1 MDAGMAELA
10 DDLFQVNENGPAQ
23 RLDVLA
29 NDVFGD
35 GYAGARRIT
44 SVSYGSEGGRIET
57 ADDGLALRYTPPADF
72 FGTETFDYYVDGF
85 SSATVTVTVLSPL
98 AFDAYE
104 FPPDGQPRVLDVLA
118 NDPFWSGYDGARKI
132 TIVSETSLG
141 SEVAIAADGGS
152 LVYTPPRDAYGKDTF
167 VYIVD
172 DLYPTQVTVG
182 IPNPLEHDGD
192 NDRHYD
198 IVQASERNV
207 IDVLTNDPFWTGYPG
222 DRTVTH
228 VTEPTS
234 GGTVAIASDGKTV
247 IYTPPPDFHGRD
259 HFTYVVDGV
268 YEASV
273 GLRVYRPVQDDR
285 LEVDVNS
292 TDHPLM
298 VTANDFFKTRS
309 GGRRD
314 VVDRVTSV
322 GEAAHGGTVEITADG
337 RGILYSAPAD
347 FEGWDTFEYVADG
360 TYSAT
365 VTVHVARPV
374 RDDYFGDRRLRPD
387 VYSPFVDDPPNT
399 GSAVYEDT
407 VDNVLHVLR
416 NDFKGNGY
424 QGPKII
430 TSVSETSQG
439 GIVTIGGGGHSLVYT
454 PSTGSHGTDT
464 FTYTVDGQF
473 QANVRIQVK
482 PIAEDDSFYFFPDPL
497 RAEHVLDVLKND
509 HFGPHYSGPGL
520 ITAVSEPANGGS
532 AVISDDGKSIRFVPA
547 EGGKDRFTYTVD
559 GKYEASVSVAFRD
572 FLRGDRSVVDQ
583 NSSENELSPLAN
595 DFLHPVRDDSGHK
608 RWYSGPRRITSVGEC
623 EQGGTVTVAADGET
637 FLYTPARDFFGADRF
652 TYTVDGLMQERVTVN
667 VIRRVRDDV
676 FRVEANSHQ
685 NALTVLVNDLFG
697 ANYSGPGR
705 ITAVTETTEGGTAT
719 VSEDG
724 TSILYTPPAGF
735 TGEDKFTYTVDGGL
749 KAEVTVWAGAS
760 VEDVLPRFDSPAD
773 FQQFLLD
780 GALKRYEHLFGSVQQ
795 RFPSIAP
802 IIDFGGSFNTC
813 IAESASLGTADSSR
827 IYSQTNVQVAGVDE
841 ADIIETDG
849 DYLYI
854 LTGGELIIA
863 KAWPA
868 DEMSI
873 VSRVS
878 IDGQL
883 MGEYL
888 DGDRLTVI
896 SQKWEDDGITPDE
909 PLGWPIGGIGRWWSR
924 SYDTWVTVYDV
935 SDRESPTIVRTTK
948 LDGAHVESRR
958 IDDSIFLVL
967 RDDRVDS
974 WLPEPNRE
982 LVGDSYVYETREQ
995 YIERVTAD
1003 LESFLP
1009 HYTTYDANGELLRTG
1024 LLHAPED
1031 MFQPL
1036 SPNARSLVTVVSLD
1050 TSAHEPGVSASTG
1063 IFTSGA
1069 DKIYG
1074 SLDNLYVFDQ
1084 QYTSEDRAV
1093 TQFLEFNWDAET
1105 GGVELAAQGQVP
1117 GRMLNQFSADQYDGY
1132 LRIATTV
1139 SNSRSGNWS
1148 GRSENV
1154 LFVLRDDGGV
1164 FEFVGSMQNLALGE
1178 RIYSVRFLGDRAFIT
1193 TFRNIDPLFAVDLS
1207 DPARPESRGHVTIP
1221 GFNSY
1226 MQLIDQN
1233 HLLAV
1238 GRNTAARGSGPTQV
1252 SLFDIEDL
1260 SRPRLIDQYTFE
1272 RFSTSEAEA
1281 DHHAFGWFGE
1291 HQTLAMPSA
1300 RVYWERVDTDGDG
1313 YSETRS
1319 SVREDELFVFKID
1332 VNATRQSGDGI
1343 QLLGGIEHD
1352 SPVHRS
1358 AFIEDVL
1365 YSIASDSVQAVSIMD
1380 PAVSFTTLDLHGR
1393 LDPETPAAG
1402 HSSPGVE
1409 EPFTATEPALPDI
1422 PPLLPARQ
1430 HIDRSP
1436 PHQFWPALGVG
1447 DDWRLH
1453 YADTEPAL
1461 APVYQPPRS
1470 TQPEGSQLPHIAA
1483 VPLGQEERAAIDA
1496 VLTSVA
1502 DRSVAERDWLFD
1514 GDFSDQLS
1522 IALWSSIHEN
1532 WWRATSAEHESES
1545 ASDAD
1550 SEDRRQ
1556 IRVWETLRIG
1566 EKTP

>member
-1 MDAGMAELA
+1 MDAGLAEPV
-10 DDLFQVNENGPAQ
+10 DDSFQVNENGPAQ

-35 GYAGARRIT
+35 GYAGRRRIT

-57 ADDGLALRYTPPADF
+57 ADDGRALRYTPPADF
-72 FGTETFDYYVDGF
+72 HGTETFVYYVDGS

-98 AFDAYE
+98 AFDTYQ

-118 NDPFWSGYDGARKI
+118 NDPFWSGYDGERKI

-141 SEVAIAADGGS
+141 SDVAIAADGKS
-152 LVYTPPRDAYGKDTF
+152 LVYTPSRDAYGGDSF

-172 DLYPTQVTVG
+172 DLYPARVDVG

-192 NDRHYD
+192 KNRRYD
-198 IVQASERNV
+198 VVQASEHNV
-207 IDVLTNDPFWTGYPG
+207 IDVLANDPFWPGYPG

-228 VTEPTS
+228 VTEPES
-234 GGTVAIASDGKTV
+234 GGTVTIASDGKTV
-247 IYTPPPDFHGRD
+247 IYTPPPDFFGTD

-273 GLRVYRPVQDDR
+273 RLRVYRPVQDDR

-298 VTANDFFKTRS
+298 VTANDFFRTRS

-322 GEAAHGGTVEITADG
+322 GETAHGGAVEIMADG
-337 RGILYSAPAD
+337 RGVLYSAPAD
-347 FEGWDTFEYVADG
+347 FEGWDTFEYVADCK
-360 TYSAT
+360 YSAT
-365 VTVHVARPV
+365 VTVHVTRPV
-374 RDDYFGDRRLRPD
+374 RDDYFGDRGVRPD
-387 VYSPFVDDPPNT
+387 VYNPFVDDPPNT
-399 GSAVYEDT
+399 GSGVYEDT

-430 TSVSETSQG
+430 TSVSETSKG
-439 GIVTIGGGGHSLVYT
+439 GIVTIGAGGRSVLYT
-454 PSTGSHGTDT
+454 PPSGSDGTDT

-482 PIAEDDSFYFFPDPL
+482 PIAEDDSFYLYPDPVP
-497 RAEHVLDVLKND
+497 ADYTLDVLEND
-509 HFGPHYSGPGL
+509 YLGPHYSGPGL
-520 ITAVSEPANGGS
+520 ITAVSEPTNGGG
-532 AVISDDGKSIRFVPA
+532 VEISEDGKSIRFVPA

-559 GKYEASVSVAFRD
+559 GKYEASVSVSFRD
-572 FLRGDRSVVDQ
+572 FLRRDRLVVDQ
-583 NSSENELSPLAN
+583 NSLENTLAPLAN
-595 DFLHPVRDDSGHK
+595 DFLHSVWHDSGHD
-608 RWYSGPRRITSVGEC
+608 RWYSGPRQITSVEDC
-623 EQGGTVTVAADGET
+623 EQGGTVTIDDDGET
-637 FLYTPARDFFGADRF
+637 LLYSPAPDFVGADRF
-652 TYTVDGLMQERVTVN
+652 TYTVDGLMQETVTVN

-676 FRVEANSHQ
+676 FHVEADSRQ

-705 ITAVTETTEGGTAT
+705 ITAVTETTEGATAT

-724 TSILYTPPAGF
+724 KSILYTPRVGF
-735 TGEDKFTYTVDGGL
+735 TGEDQLTYTVDGGL
-749 KAEVTVWAGAS
+749 KAEVTVWVGAS
-760 VEDVLPRFDSPAD
+760 VEEVLPRFDSPAD
-773 FQQFLLD
+773 FHQFLLD
-780 GALKRYEHLFGSVQQ
+780 KALKRYEHLFGSVRQ
-795 RFPSIAP
+795 RFPSVFPRMI
-802 IIDFGGSFNTC
+802 GGDLAYACT
-813 IAESASLGTADSSR
+813 AESASFDMDGSSR

-841 ADIIETDG
+841 GDVIETDG

-868 DEMSI
+868 EEMSI
-873 VSRVS
+873 VSRVT

-883 MGEYL
+883 IGEYL
-888 DGDRLTVI
+888 NGDRLTVI
-896 SQKWEDDGITPDE
+896 SQKWEDDRVAPDE
-909 PLGWPIGGIGRWWSR
+909 PSDWRISGFRCWGPW

-935 SDRESPTIVRTTK
+935 SDRESPAIVRTTK

-958 IDDSIFLVL
+958 IDDSVFVVL
-967 RDDRVDS
+967 REGRVDT

-1003 LESFLP
+1003 MESFLP
-1009 HYTTYDANGELLRTG
+1009 HYTTYGADGGLLRTG
-1024 LLHAPED
+1024 LLHAPEYV
-1031 MFQPL
+1031 FQPL

-1050 TSAHEPGVSASTG
+1050 TSADEPAVSASTG

-1084 QYTSEDRAV
+1084 EYTQEDGAV

-1105 GGVELAAQGQVP
+1105 GAVELAARGQVP
-1117 GRMLNQFSADQYDGY
+1117 GRLLNQFSADEYDGY
-1132 LRIATTV
+1132 LRIATTIR
-1139 SNSRSGNWS
+1139 NSGSGNWS

-1178 RIYSVRFLGDRAFIT
+1178 RIRSVRFLGDRAFIT
-1193 TFRNIDPLFAVDLS
+1193 TFREIDPLFAVDLS
-1207 DPARPESRGHVTIP
+1207 DPAHPQSRGHVTIP

-1226 MQLIDQN
+1226 MQVIDQN

-1238 GRNTAARGSGPTQV
+1238 GRNTVARRSGPTQV

-1272 RFSTSEAEA
+1272 RFSTSEAET
-1281 DHHAFGWFGE
+1281 DHHAFGWFAE

-1300 RVYWERVDTDGDG
+1300 RVCWERVDTDGDG
-1313 YSETRS
+1313 YHETRR
-1319 SVREDELFVFKID
+1319 SVHEDELFVFKID
-1332 VNATRQSGDGI
+1332 VDATRQSGDGI

-1365 YSIASDSVQAVSIMD
+1365 YSIASDSVQAVSIID
-1380 PAVSFTTLDLHGR
+1380 PAVIFTTLDLHGR
-1393 LDPETPAAG
+1393 PEPATPGAGRSSPSPGEEEPPTAMESTLPDAPSAPLVGQRFDRSAVHWLWPASEVDVKQSPAA
-1402 HSSPGVE
+1402 
-1409 EPFTATEPALPDI
+1409 
-1422 PPLLPARQ
+1422 
-1430 HIDRSP
+1430 
-1436 PHQFWPALGVG
+1436 
-1447 DDWRLH
+1447 
-1453 YADTEPAL
+1453 ADPSHWL
-1461 APVYQPPRS
+1461 A
-1470 TQPEGSQLPHIAA
+1470 QPERSQPVHNAA
-1483 VPLGQEERAAIDA
+1483 VPPGEEEGAVIDA
-1496 VLTSVA
+1496 VISDLADPSVA
-1502 DRSVAERDWLFD
+1502 DRERLFD
-1514 GDFSDQLS
+1514 GDLSDRLS
-1522 IALWSSIHEN
+1522 IALWSPIREN
-1532 WWRATSAEHESES
+1532 WWTATSAEHASAS
-1545 ASDAD
+1545 ASDED
-1550 SEDRRQ
+1550 SEDRRR